1 MVSERLFYKETV
13 VRRCNGEVK
22 TKPGIHRAK
31 GNAIGRLYRPKTRNW
46 CTEIRKTRHF
56 STTTRE
62 KGRRETLETSL
73 PQPHPVY
80 SQFAAEQVSTTNSN
94 CVCALLL

>member
-22 TKPGIHRAK
+22 TKPGTHRAK
-31 GNAIGRLYRPKTRNW
+31 GNAIGRLYRPKIRNW

-56 STTTRE
+56 STTTGEEVKKRDPGNE
-62 KGRRETLETSL
+62 VATTIPGFL
-73 PQPHPVY
+73 P
-80 SQFAAEQVSTTNSN
+80 
-94 CVCALLL
+94 VCSGTGFNHK

>member
-62 KGRRETLETSL
+62 EGKKGDPGNEFATTTPRLL
-73 PQPHPVY
+73 P
-80 SQFAAEQVSTTNSN
+80 
-94 CVCALLL
+94 VCSGTGFNHK